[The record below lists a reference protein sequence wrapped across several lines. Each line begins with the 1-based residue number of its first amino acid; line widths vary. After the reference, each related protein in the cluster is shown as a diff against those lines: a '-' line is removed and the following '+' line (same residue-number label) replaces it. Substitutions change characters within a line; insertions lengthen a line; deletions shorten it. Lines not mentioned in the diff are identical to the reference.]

1 MQTKKKTAVSRQQ
14 CQSCQNVRMRKKVGD
29 TYRTFGIMLKST
41 NVTTMTKR
49 TLQKEFKNRRNPS
62 KLSVQYFLEDS
73 NDELVAYGSQAA
85 VLILEGPAMH
95 WRIKVK

>member
-1 MQTKKKTAVSRQQ
+1 MTYADKEKNSRQQ
-14 CQSCQNVRMRKKVGD
+14 CQSCQNVRMRKKTGD

-41 NVTTMTKR
+41 SGTNITKR
-49 TLQKEFKNRRNPS
+49 TLQKEFKNRPKVI
-62 KLSVQYFLEDS
+62 KLLVQYSLENS

-85 VLILEGPAMH
+85 VLILEEPAMH